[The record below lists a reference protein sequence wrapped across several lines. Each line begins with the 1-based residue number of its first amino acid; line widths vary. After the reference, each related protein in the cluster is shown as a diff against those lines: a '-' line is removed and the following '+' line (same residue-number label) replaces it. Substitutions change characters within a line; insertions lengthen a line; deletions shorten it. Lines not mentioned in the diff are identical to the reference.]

1 MKKLLIAA
9 ALTIST
15 SSNASSVYQQYCDSM
30 YDLAKIIMDA
40 RQNGITEEQSRKIIN
55 DGKNADLKAVANTFI
70 DLAYDEPIM
79 KYDDLKKVA
88 TEDFAE
94 MVKYACEVSMKKQGL
109 K

>member
-1 MKKLLIAA
+1 MKKLLLAA

-15 SSNASSVYQQYCDSM
+15 ASNASSVYQQYCDSM

-40 RQNGITEEQSRKIIN
+40 RQNGITEEQSRKIVN
-55 DGKNADLKAVANTFI
+55 DGKNNDLKAVANTFV
-70 DLAYDEPIM
+70 DLAYDEPVM
-79 KYDDLKKVA
+79 KYDDLKKTA

-94 MVKYACEVSMKKQGL
+94 MAKYACEVSMEKHGL

>member
-1 MKKLLIAA
+1 MKKLLLAA

-15 SSNASSVYQQYCDSM
+15 GSNASSVYQQYCDSM

-40 RQNGITEEQSRKIIN
+40 RQNGITEEQSRKIVN
-55 DGKNADLKAVANTFI
+55 DSKNDDLKSVANTFV
-70 DLAYDEPIM
+70 DLAYNDPVM

-94 MVKYACEVSMKKQGL
+94 MAKYACEVSMKKQGL